1 LIFSIDHIVFAAT
14 PAQRDELMGALRR
27 AGFPPV
33 DFHLDFPDIGSASDS
48 VGFRGGSSL
57 EFVFET
63 GPPGGPATWFAEV
76 PRVIGLGF
84 SSDDFERDTAWD
96 PDPGAWT
103 MDAQQGFPNSAGPH
117 KHESDFYVFVMNR
130 KDRVLQFPELTE
142 GPRLAKITLAGAAA
156 EHWHERLGRWLGL
169 PPSGSGLAV
178 GDTELAFAEGPNP
191 NVRATLTFDNTS
203 GPAVIP
209 LAAGEI
215 RLTGES
221 AG

>member
-14 PAQRDELMGALRR
+14 PAQRDELMSALRQ
-27 AGFPPV
+27 AGFPAV
-33 DFHLDFPDIGSASDS
+33 DFRLDFPEDGCASES

-63 GPPGGPATWFAEV
+63 GPPGGPANWFAEV

-84 SSDDFERDTAWD
+84 SSDDFDRDTAWD

-117 KHESDFYVFVMNR
+117 EHLSDFYVFVMNR
-130 KDRVLQFPELTE
+130 KDRVLQFPELTG
-142 GPRLAKITLAGAAA
+142 GPRLARITLAGAAA
-156 EHWHERLGRWLGL
+156 DHWHERLARWLRLSPIG
-169 PPSGSGLAV
+169 GGLAV
-178 GDTELAFAEGPNP
+178 GDVELAFTGGPSP
-191 NVRATLTFDNTS
+191 NVRATLTFETAGS
-203 GPAVIP
+203 PAVIP
-209 LAAGEI
+209 LASGEI
-215 RLTGES
+215 RLSGGS

>member
-14 PAQRDELMGALRR
+14 PEQRDEVMGALRQ

-33 DFHLDFPDIGSASDS
+33 DFRLDFPENASASES

-63 GPPGGPATWFAEV
+63 GPPGGPAEWFGQV

-96 PDPGAWT
+96 PDPGAWV
-103 MDAQQGFPNSAGPH
+103 MPEQQGFPNSAGPH
-117 KHESDFYVFVMNR
+117 EHFSDFYVFVMNR
-130 KDRVLQFPELTE
+130 KDRVLQFPGLTE
-142 GPRLAKITLAGAAA
+142 GPRLARITLTGADAGL
-156 EHWHERLGRWLGL
+156 WRERLGRWLQL
-169 PPSGSGLAV
+169 PARADGLAV
-178 GDTELAFAEGPNP
+178 GDVELAFEEGPHP
-191 NVRATLTFDNTS
+191 SVRATLSFEVAGD
-203 GPAVIP
+203 PAVIP

-215 RLTGES
+215 ILTGGSPE
-221 AG
+221 